1 MLNFSLCF
9 CCCNEFVR
17 LSPLLNAAITC
28 FQRCK
33 NNVTKALKGC
43 FNAVFYWVI
52 MGQKTVFSLNVL
64 ILIVLAKCAISAIF
78 ANNLS

>member
-9 CCCNEFVR
+9 CCYNEFVR
-17 LSPLLNAAITC
+17 LSPLLNVAITC

-43 FNAVFYWVI
+43 FNAVFCLVF
-52 MGQKTVFSLNVL
+52 MG
-64 ILIVLAKCAISAIF
+64 
-78 ANNLS
+78 